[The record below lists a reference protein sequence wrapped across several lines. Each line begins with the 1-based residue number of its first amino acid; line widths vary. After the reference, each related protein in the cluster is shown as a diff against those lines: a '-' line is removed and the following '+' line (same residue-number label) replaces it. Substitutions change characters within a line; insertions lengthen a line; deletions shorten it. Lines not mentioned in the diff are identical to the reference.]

1 MLLPVRRVAAGDGGV
16 TGIIPMFR
24 ILARAS
30 AVILSGLLLTQCA
43 SVPDVSDLADR
54 REQVKISTASGWL
67 TYEQSKKILSGIERK
82 GDPQDFLSR
91 HLEVEEAVAGVPL
104 VSGNR
109 ISLFT
114 DGPETYK
121 AMEAA
126 IRSAKQFVHMQSY
139 IFEDDETGNRFVSL
153 LEKKQAEGVP
163 VAIIVDGVGTL
174 STPKEMFDRIRAAG
188 IQLLVFNPVNPL
200 EARTP
205 WSPNERNHRKILVVD
220 GRTGFVGGINIS
232 GVYST
237 PASGG
242 SGSGSGGGSGGK
254 GLSVGSGSGEPKDA
268 KTAPWRDT
276 HVQIDGP
283 VVADIERVFLGTWEA
298 QRGEP
303 LVQRDF
309 YPKIAPMGQQ
319 VVRILANQPGENEGH
334 SIYLTLMSAIS
345 SAQKSVHITMAYF
358 VPDPAFLEALRQAA
372 QRGVDVALILPG
384 FADSSMVF
392 HAGRSHYREL
402 IEAGVKIYERRD
414 VLLHAKT
421 AVVDDV
427 WATVG
432 SSNMDWRSFAINHE
446 INAVVLGPE
455 FGMRMERLFQ
465 DDLKRSVPIT
475 SEDWSDRPISDRM
488 KEFFSRFAERWL

>member
-1 MLLPVRRVAAGDGGV
+1 
-16 TGIIPMFR
+16 MFR
-24 ILARAS
+24 LLARAS
-30 AVILSGLLLTQCA
+30 AVVLSALLLTQCA
-43 SVPDVSDLADR
+43 SVPDVSDLAER

-67 TYEQSKKILSGIERK
+67 TYEQSKKILSRIERRA
-82 GDPQDFLSR
+82 DPQDFLSR

-109 ISLFT
+109 IRLFT

-126 IRSAKQFVHMQSY
+126 INSAREFIHMQSY
-139 IFEDDETGNRFVSL
+139 IFEDDATGNRFISL
-153 LEKKQAEGVP
+153 LEKKRAEGVA
-163 VAIIVDGVGTL
+163 VAVIVDGVGTM
-174 STPKEMFDRIRAAG
+174 SAPAAMFDRIRAAN
-188 IQLLVFNPVNPL
+188 IQLVIFNPVNPL
-200 EARTP
+200 KARTP

-220 GRTGFVGGINIS
+220 GKTGFVGGVNIS
-232 GVYST
+232 GVYSSS
-237 PASGG
+237 ASG
-242 SGSGSGGGSGGK
+242 SGSGSSASGGSSGASGSSSGGRRATADA
-254 GLSVGSGSGEPKDA
+254 SDSGEPKTA

-283 VVADIERVFLGTWEA
+283 VVADIERVFMSAWEG

-303 LVQRDF
+303 LVARDF

-334 SIYLTLMSAIS
+334 SIYLTLISAIS

-358 VPDPAFLEALRQAA
+358 VPDPAFLEALREAA
-372 QRGVDVALILPG
+372 QRGVDVSIILPG
-384 FADSSMVF
+384 FTDSAMVF

-402 IEAGVKIYERRD
+402 LEAGVKIHERRD

-421 AVVDDV
+421 AVVDEV
-427 WATVG
+427 WSTVG

-446 INAVVLGPE
+446 INAVVLGPD
-455 FGMRMERLFQ
+455 FGGQMERLFQ
-465 DDLKRSVPIT
+465 QDITRSVPIT
-475 SEDWSDRPISDRM
+475 QEVWDDRGMSDRM

>member
-1 MLLPVRRVAAGDGGV
+1 
-16 TGIIPMFR
+16 MFR
-24 ILARAS
+24 LLARAS
-30 AVILSGLLLTQCA
+30 AVVLSALLLTQCA
-43 SVPDVSDLADR
+43 SVPDVSDLAKR

-67 TYEQSKKILSGIERK
+67 TYDQSKKILSRIERRA
-82 GDPQDFLSR
+82 DPQDFLSR

-104 VSGNR
+104 VAGNR
-109 ISLFT
+109 VRLFT

-126 IRSAKQFVHMQSY
+126 INSARQFIHLQSY
-139 IFEDDETGNRFVSL
+139 IFEDDETGNRFISL
-153 LEKKQAEGVP
+153 LEKKRAEGVA

-174 STPKEMFDRIRAAG
+174 STPAAMFDRIRAAD
-188 IQLLVFNPVNPL
+188 IQLVVFNPVNPL
-200 EARTP
+200 KSRTP

-220 GRTGFVGGINIS
+220 GKTGFVGGINIS
-232 GVYST
+232 GVYSSSSS
-237 PASGG
+237 ASSSGSSGGGASSGG
-242 SGSGSGGGSGGK
+242 SDTRRPPAARDDGN
-254 GLSVGSGSGEPKDA
+254 PKTAD
-268 KTAPWRDT
+268 TAPWRDT
-276 HVQIDGP
+276 HIQIDGP
-283 VVADIERVFLGTWEA
+283 VVADIERVFISAWEA
-298 QRGEP
+298 QKGEP
-303 LVQRDF
+303 LVARDF
-309 YPKIAPMGQQ
+309 YPKIGQMGQQ

-372 QRGVDVALILPG
+372 QRGVDVSIILPG
-384 FADSSMVF
+384 FTDSAMVF

-402 IEAGVKIYERRD
+402 LDAGVKIYERRD

-427 WATVG
+427 WSTVG

-446 INAVVLGPE
+446 INAVVLGPD
-455 FGMRMERLFQ
+455 FGGQMERMFQ
-465 DDLKRSVPIT
+465 DDVKRSVQIT
-475 SEDWSDRPISDRM
+475 SEDWDDRGVSNRM